1 MSEIFNDYM
10 SKRLNEIN
18 LNDYKTRKGPV
29 VTISRAA
36 GCTSNL
42 VSKQLVKKLNEL
54 EGIPKW
60 KVISKEILHESAVEL
75 KLNPH
80 KIKTI
85 FETKNRTVFDEI
97 VQTFI
102 SGDYQLEKKMVK
114 TVANVIHR
122 FGAEGYK
129 IIIGRAGNCICSDI
143 QHSLHIRID
152 APLNWR
158 IQRVESSKKISKE
171 EALNWIIQ
179 TEKDRENFRKSING
193 KKVESVDYDL
203 TINQATFSDDII
215 TEIII
220 NALKQKKII

>member
-1 MSEIFNDYM
+1 MSEILNDYM

-18 LNDYKTRKGPV
+18 LHDLKTRKGPV

-36 GCTSNL
+36 GCTSNI
-42 VSKQLVKKLNEL
+42 VSKQLVNKLNEL
-54 EGIPKW
+54 NIEQKW
-60 KVISKEILHESAVEL
+60 KVISKEILHASAVEL

-85 FETKNRTVFDEI
+85 FESKNRNVFDEI

-102 SGDYQLEKKMVK
+102 SGDYQLEKKMIK
-114 TVANVIHR
+114 TVSNVIHR

-129 IIIGRAGNCICSDI
+129 VIIGRAGNCICSDI

-152 APLNWR
+152 APLKWR
-158 IQRVESSKKISKE
+158 IERIERIKKISKE

-179 TEKDRENFRKSING
+179 TEKDRESFRKSVKG
-193 KKVESVDYDL
+193 KKVESNDYDL
-203 TINQATFSDDII
+203 IINQAKFSDN
-215 TEIII
+215 EIVALII
-220 NALKQKKII
+220 NALKFENII